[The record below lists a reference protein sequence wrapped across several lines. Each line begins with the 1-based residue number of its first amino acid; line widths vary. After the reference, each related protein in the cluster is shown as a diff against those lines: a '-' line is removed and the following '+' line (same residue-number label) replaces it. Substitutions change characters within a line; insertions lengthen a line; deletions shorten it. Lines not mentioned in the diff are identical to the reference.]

1 MGLTQWNPVREMF
14 TLSEA
19 MDRAFE
25 QALGLRGGNGNG
37 STYFAT
43 LPLDAYTTDDEIV
56 VTAAVPGVDP
66 DDVSITIEGESLT
79 IEGEVP
85 ARLSNVTYQFTER
98 FHGKFRR
105 TLHLNVP
112 IEEDN
117 VEATFENGI
126 LTLVLPKAEEVKPK
140 RIAVKAVN

>member
-1 MGLTQWNPVREMF
+1 MGLTQWNPVRDMF
-14 TLSEA
+14 TLSQA

-25 QALGLRGGNGNG
+25 QALGLRDGNG
-37 STYFAT
+37 STYLAT
-43 LPLDAYTTDDEIV
+43 LPLDAYTTDEEIV

-66 DDVSITIEGESLT
+66 DDVNITIEGESLT
-79 IEGEVP
+79 IEGEIP

-98 FHGKFRR
+98 FHGTFRR

-117 VEATFENGI
+117 VEATFENGV

-140 RIAVKAVN
+140 RIAIKAVN